1 MPSRSK
7 PATAAAGQLG
17 TLLRSARIRE
27 ELSLSAVAKLAGTS
41 ASHLSRIER
50 GERDALSRDL
60 LARLASTLGA
70 DPGAVFAAAGL
81 LPLEVERELASPSL
95 ALALVDGAQLPY
107 RTRWMLRRRHLGIIA
122 ERAGA
127 ARPGGRVDIAAL
139 LRSKG
144 YGIELAEAPDRRLRI
159 GAQNVTVVTEPADL
173 QRLLLAHAVAHSML
187 DDTVSCHL
195 DDPECSPEEEDREA
209 EATALGSFILV
220 PAAPLALAVRDAA
233 ADFDVWRGEFGAFLD
248 SLAARFGAPAWV
260 IARRVGE
267 EGFFVDAAELVDM

>member
-7 PATAAAGQLG
+7 PSAATAGELG
-17 TLLRSARIRE
+17 TLLRAARIRE
-27 ELSLSAVAKLAGTS
+27 ALSLSAVAKLAGTS

-60 LARLASTLGA
+60 LARLASTLRA
-70 DPGAVFAAAGL
+70 DPGEVFAAAGL
-81 LPLEVERELASPSL
+81 LPLQIERELASPAL

-107 RTRWMLRRRHLGIIA
+107 RTRWMLRRRHLGILA

-127 ARPGGRVDIAAL
+127 ARPGGRVDIGAL
-139 LRSKG
+139 LRSRG
-144 YGIELAEAPDRRLRI
+144 YAVELLEAPDRTLRI
-159 GAQNVTVVTEPADL
+159 TPETVTVVADPVDL
-173 QRLLLAHAVAHSML
+173 QRLLLAHAVAHTML
-187 DDTVSCHL
+187 DEAVTCHL
-195 DDPECSPEEEDREA
+195 DDPECTPEDEDREA

-233 ADFDVWRGEFGAFLD
+233 ADFDVWGGQLGAFLD

-260 IARRVGE
+260 VARRVSE
-267 EGFFVDAAELVDM
+267 EGFFVDAAQLVDM